1 MDEIGEKPPRK
12 TFLINKMRPG
22 KTFFTWKG
30 ALVTLSFVAM
40 KSEVKVPFHE
50 LDTWLTDKWIP
61 QNQIMTF
68 GHDYSYEDS
77 FSGPPTIIMCASK
90 IYFMFEVIDMKS
102 IWRDWIILK
111 FIKDLE
117 QDFPDT
123 KLIGLKVTE
132 IK

>member
-1 MDEIGEKPPRK
+1 MDEIGEKPPTK
-12 TFLINKMRPG
+12 THYA
-22 KTFFTWKG
+22 WKG
-30 ALVTLSFVAM
+30 ALVTLCVVPV
-40 KSEVKVPFHE
+40 KSEIKMPMHE
-50 LDTWLTDKWIP
+50 LENWLTDKWIP

-111 FIKDLE
+111 FIQDLE
-117 QDFPDT
+117 QDFPDIKYT
-123 KLIGLKVTE
+123 SLKLTE